1 MFKPAEDRLVYSEM
15 LCPPAGY
22 RCEFAI
28 GTTFSLDLEAL
39 IGVPLALFLS
49 EEMSGNLCE
58 KPMYILE
65 GLRKGAD
72 KLAIFCE
79 AGQIQAPSK
88 ANPVFSLLEGSVFE
102 VALQNRRSFH
112 PKLWLIKYT
121 CKDKTPLFRVL
132 VLSRNLTFDRS
143 WDVAVELEG
152 EPNGRKTLKNKPLI
166 EFLEFLQ
173 RFSSAEKRKFIR
185 EMQADLEYV
194 HFQTGLKQYTEF
206 DFLPLGIHD
215 KPVQGTYG
223 LFDTF
228 HDFLV
233 VSPFLSRGTVEK
245 LSREALQKSTITLIT
260 RKEELSK
267 LTPELLKRIA
277 CYCLKEQVVHGEETI
292 GESEATTEWQKQD
305 IHAKLY
311 FRKKNGDNLLYIGS
325 ANCSERGWADTTIA
339 GNVEF
344 MLRLKVEKY
353 GFQIADIVDELFCR
367 NGKDSDERNNPFE
380 RIEEL
385 PECEPLPELD
395 LQQRLQKAVKDLC
408 RGRTRAEVAETDGK
422 YSITVFFTERNIDK
436 EITLRIAALGGGNS
450 TLVSTVCNLNRLSLL
465 ELSEFYV
472 ITAEQGGQNL
482 KRVIK
487 ISTFGIPAERD
498 NAVYKQVIRDRQ
510 AFLQYIAFLL
520 ADDYMLAAIEAE
532 ELQQNPL
539 NHWASVRYDMPA
551 VYESLLR
558 TAAHFPE
565 KIKEIGSLMQRFG
578 DDDIV
583 PPEFEQLIATFDKVY
598 WGAHL

>member
-1 MFKPAEDRLVYSEM
+1 MFKPAEDRLIYSEM

-22 RCEFAI
+22 SCEFAI
-28 GTTFSLDLEAL
+28 GTTYSLDLEAL

-49 EEMSGNLCE
+49 EEMNGNLCE

-65 GLRKGAD
+65 GLRKGSD

-79 AGQIQAPSK
+79 AGQIQAPNK
-88 ANPVFSLLEGSVFE
+88 ANPAFSLLEGSVFE

-112 PKLWLIKYT
+112 PKVWLIKYT
-121 CKDKTPLFRVL
+121 CKDKMPLFRVL

-143 WDVAVELEG
+143 WDVAVVLEG
-152 EPNGRKTLKNKPLI
+152 EPNGPKKPKNKPLI
-166 EFLEFLQ
+166 EFLDFLQ
-173 RFSSAEKRKFIR
+173 RFSSAEKRKSIR
-185 EMQADLEYV
+185 EMQAALEYV

-206 DFLPLGIHD
+206 EFLPLGIHD
-215 KPVQGTYG
+215 KPVQGAYG

-228 HDFLV
+228 HDLLV
-233 VSPFLSRGTVEK
+233 VSPFLSRATVEK
-245 LSREALQKSTITLIT
+245 LSREALQKATITIIT

-267 LTPELLKRIA
+267 LTPDLLKHIA
-277 CYCLKEQVVHGEETI
+277 CYCLKEQVVHGEEVI
-292 GESEATTEWQKQD
+292 EESEETTDWQKQD

-311 FRKKNGDNLLYIGS
+311 FRKKYGDNLLYIGS
-325 ANCSERGWADTTIA
+325 ANCSERGWTDNTIA

-344 MLRLKVEKY
+344 MLRLKVVKY
-353 GFQIADIVDELFCR
+353 GFRIADIVDELFCR
-367 NGKDSDERNNPFE
+367 NGKDSGERNNPFE

-385 PECEPLPELD
+385 PECLQSPEMD

-422 YSITVFFTERNIDK
+422 YSITVFFNERNIDK
-436 EITLRIAALGGGNS
+436 GITLRIAALGGGNS
-450 TLVSTVCNLNRLSLL
+450 TLVSTVCSLTRLSLL

-472 ITAEQGGQNL
+472 ITAEQDGQIL
-482 KRVIK
+482 QRVIK
-487 ISTFGIPAERD
+487 ISTSGIPAERD
-498 NAVYKQVIRDRQ
+498 NAVYKQVIRDRKT
-510 AFLQYIAFLL
+510 FMQYIAFLL

-539 NHWASVRYDMPA
+539 NHWASIRYDMPA

-558 TAAHFPE
+558 VASHSPE
-565 KIKEIGSLMQRFG
+565 RLKEIGSLMQRLG
-578 DDDIV
+578 DEDIV
-583 PPEFEQLIATFDKVY
+583 PPEFEQLIATFDKVNRR
-598 WGAHL
+598 AHL

>member
-1 MFKPAEDRLVYSEM
+1 M
-15 LCPPAGY
+15 
-22 RCEFAI
+22 
-28 GTTFSLDLEAL
+28 
-39 IGVPLALFLS
+39 
-49 EEMSGNLCE
+49 
-58 KPMYILE
+58 
-65 GLRKGAD
+65 
-72 KLAIFCE
+72 
-79 AGQIQAPSK
+79 
-88 ANPVFSLLEGSVFE
+88 
-102 VALQNRRSFH
+102 
-112 PKLWLIKYT
+112 
-121 CKDKTPLFRVL
+121 
-132 VLSRNLTFDRS
+132 
-143 WDVAVELEG
+143 EG

-311 FRKKNGDNLLYIGS
+311 FRKKNGDNLLYVGS
-325 ANCSERGWADTTIA
+325 ANCSERGWSDTTIA

-344 MLRLKVEKY
+344 MLRLKVVKY
-353 GFQIADIVDELFCR
+353 GFQISEIIDELFCR
-367 NGKDSDERNNPFE
+367 TGKDSDERNNPFE
-380 RIEEL
+380 RIAEL
-385 PECEPLPELD
+385 PECVQSPELD
-395 LQQRLQKAVKDLC
+395 LQQRLQKAVKELC
-408 RGRTRAEVAETDGK
+408 RGRTRAEVSDAEGK
-422 YSITVFFTERNIDK
+422 YAIAVFFNERHIDK
-436 EITLRIAALGGGNS
+436 EITLSISALGGGNS
-450 TLVSTVCNLNRLSLL
+450 TLVSTVCSLNRLSLL

-472 ITAEQGGQNL
+472 ITAEKDGQNL
-482 KRVIK
+482 QRVIK
-487 ISTFGIPAERD
+487 IPTSGIPSERD
-498 NAVYKQVIRDRQ
+498 NAVFKQVIRDRQ
-510 AFLQYIAFLL
+510 TFMRYITFLL

-532 ELQQNPL
+532 ELKQNPL
-539 NHWASVRYDMPA
+539 NHWASIQYDVPV
-551 VYESLLR
+551 VYESMLR
-558 TAAHFPE
+558 AASHSPE
-565 KIKEIGSLMQRFG
+565 KLKEIGSLMQRLR
-578 DDDIV
+578 DEDII
-583 PPEFEQLIATFDKVY
+583 PPEFEKLIATFDKVSRRMR
-598 WGAHL
+598 L